1 MTAYVSQTSY
11 TPKKKKKHFLA
22 SNNHCEQL
30 TAIALG
36 ADET

>member
-1 MTAYVSQTSY
+1 MFLKLATLQ
-11 TPKKKKKHFLA
+11 KKKKKFFLA